1 MKTGV
6 GFMKIKTEKIT
17 GDLYILSDAQYND
30 VNADTIKVK
39 ENVTTRLYGIINKD
53 LVVGKNA
60 RVYMH
65 GKIYG
70 KVRNNG
76 GSIYLFEDSGDVS
89 SL

>member
-1 MKTGV
+1 MKIGV

-17 GDLYILSDAQYND
+17 GDLFILSDAQYNE
-30 VNADTIKVK
+30 VTADTVTVK
-39 ENVTTRLYGIINKD
+39 ENVTTRLYGIISKD

-60 RVYMH
+60 RVYIH
-65 GKIYG
+65 GKILG

-89 SL
+89 AL